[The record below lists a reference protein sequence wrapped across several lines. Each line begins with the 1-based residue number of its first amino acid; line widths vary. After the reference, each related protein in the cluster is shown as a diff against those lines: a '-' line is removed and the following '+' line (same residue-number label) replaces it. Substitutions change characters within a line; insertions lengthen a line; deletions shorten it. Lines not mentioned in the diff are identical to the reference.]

1 MNLVIVGHIDHGK
14 STLIGRLLFDTKS
27 LPKEKLEEI
36 EASCK
41 ALGKEMEFAYVVDAL
56 EEERKNEMTIDTTQT
71 FFQTEKREY
80 VIIDTPGH
88 KEFIKNMITG
98 SSYADVAILIVD
110 VSEGMKEQTKRHA
123 YILKLLG
130 IGQVIVVINK
140 MDKVN
145 YEKGRFD
152 KIKEE
157 VLNFLETIG
166 VTPLCVIPISAFK
179 GDNVV
184 TKSINMK
191 WYDGKTL
198 VKVLDELEEKKRREY
213 YFRLPI
219 QDVYEINGE
228 KIAVGNIISGEVK
241 RGDKVKI
248 YPSDE
253 DAAVLKILESNKEI
267 EMVRY
272 PKSVGI
278 ALDKQIKRGDILAK
292 GERPVVVQKLE
303 ANIFCIDKI
312 EEGQEYSF
320 ACVTQEVEAKV
331 VEIKEKIN
339 PDTLERESG
348 KSLGEGDVGRVVLEF
363 QNPVVIEK
371 FGNVVE
377 LGRFV
382 LKKNA
387 IIIAGGT
394 IR

>member
-27 LPKEKLEEI
+27 LPTERLKEI

-56 EEERKNEMTIDTTQT
+56 EEERKKEMTIDTTQT
-71 FFQTEKREY
+71 FFRTKKREY

-88 KEFIKNMITG
+88 KEFLKNMITG
-98 SSYADVAILIVD
+98 SSYADAAVLIVD
-110 VSEGMKEQTKRHA
+110 VSEGVKEQTKRHA

-145 YEKGRFD
+145 YEKERFD

-166 VTPLCVIPISAFK
+166 ITPLYVIPISAFK

-184 TKSINMK
+184 MKSTNMK
-191 WYDGKTL
+191 WYGGKTL
-198 VKVLDELEEKKRREY
+198 VEVLDELGEKKRREY
-213 YFRLPI
+213 DFRLPI

-228 KIAVGNIISGEVK
+228 KIAVGNVISGEVK

-248 YPSDE
+248 FPSGE
-253 DAAVLKILESNKEI
+253 DAIVLKILEFDKEI
-267 EMVRY
+267 EMAKY

-278 ALDKQIKRGDILAK
+278 VLDKEVKRGDILAK
-292 GERPVVVQKLE
+292 GEPLVTQQLE
-303 ANIFCIDKI
+303 ASIFCIDKI
-312 EEGQEYSF
+312 EEGQEYKF
-320 ACVTQEVEAKV
+320 ACVTQEVGVKV

-339 PDTLERESG
+339 PETLEKETE
-348 KSLGEGDVGRVVLEF
+348 KSLGEGDVGKVILGFEK
-363 QNPVVIEK
+363 PVVIEK
-371 FGNVVE
+371 FDNVVE

-382 LKKNA
+382 LKKNDV
-387 IIIAGGT
+387 IIAGGT